1 MLKYMNLR
9 IIRLQFVIAFLILTS
24 ISMLHLY
31 EAYRSYGTFGLL
43 ENTPYTQSLLFD
55 SFSGVPLI
63 YLLIMP
69 LAVSVGV
76 SDIYIQDRKQNLLH
90 YAYMYQL
97 RKNVDL
103 KVILYSSVVAA
114 LLVIT
119 PLIMNFIGEFLILP
133 NILPE
138 RFTNKPLGFFTT
150 YTLNASLYYAMPILY
165 ILLYILLVGMWAAT
179 MNVLS
184 ITLSLYTNK
193 RIYAIIGSFIFQIIL
208 IILTNFTDE
217 PYIAPPIY
225 FLLGKTGFMY
235 INVLPILLTFILYV
249 SLSIYF
255 YIRGMRKYELD

>member
-1 MLKYMNLR
+1 MRMQLLIVFSILM
-9 IIRLQFVIAFLILTS
+9 IIAL
-24 ISMLHLY
+24 LHLY
-31 EAYRSYGTFGLL
+31 DAYQTYGINKLL

-138 RFTNKPLGFFTT
+138 RFT
-150 YTLNASLYYAMPILY
+150 
-165 ILLYILLVGMWAAT
+165 
-179 MNVLS
+179 
-184 ITLSLYTNK
+184 
-193 RIYAIIGSFIFQIIL
+193 
-208 IILTNFTDE
+208 
-217 PYIAPPIY
+217 
-225 FLLGKTGFMY
+225 
-235 INVLPILLTFILYV
+235 INH
-249 SLSIYF
+249 
-255 YIRGMRKYELD
+255 

>member
-1 MLKYMNLR
+1 M
-9 IIRLQFVIAFLILTS
+9 
-24 ISMLHLY
+24 
-31 EAYRSYGTFGLL
+31 EAYGSYGTFGLL

-138 RFTNKPLGFFTT
+138 RFTNKPLGF
-150 YTLNASLYYAMPILY
+150 L
-165 ILLYILLVGMWAAT
+165 
-179 MNVLS
+179 
-184 ITLSLYTNK
+184 
-193 RIYAIIGSFIFQIIL
+193 QL
-208 IILTNFTDE
+208 IH
-217 PYIAPPIY
+217 
-225 FLLGKTGFMY
+225 
-235 INVLPILLTFILYV
+235 
-249 SLSIYF
+249 
-255 YIRGMRKYELD
+255 